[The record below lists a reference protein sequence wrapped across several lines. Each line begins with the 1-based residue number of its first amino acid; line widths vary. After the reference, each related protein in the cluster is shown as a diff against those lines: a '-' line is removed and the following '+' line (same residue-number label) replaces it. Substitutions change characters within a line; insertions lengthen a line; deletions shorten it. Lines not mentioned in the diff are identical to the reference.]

1 MCEKCNKTN
10 NLKFCPYC
18 GNELPNE
25 DKTPMTQETF
35 EAIFLDMLR
44 KANKVIWYDAFGAK
58 SDIPT
63 CTFALMN
70 TDNEWMFIISLNK
83 EKPVFWYS
91 YKRVFR
97 VLNKREGLKEIDIQR
112 LMKNQLKRLFNMY
125 GVTPHHRLQWS
136 WKG

>member
-10 NLKFCPYC
+10 NWKFCPYC

-35 EAIFLDMLR
+35 DAIFLDMLR

-63 CTFALMN
+63 STFALMN

-97 VLNKREGLKEIDIQR
+97 VLNKREGLKEVDIQR